1 MKRLFFGGLTTLI
14 IFLSC
19 IPITPGQQSNK
30 HFREKFLER
39 VNEARHKGCNCGKTY
54 FPPAPP
60 LVWNYQLEDAAMGHA
75 EDMSSKNYFSHTS
88 KDGRT
93 MAQRIGNA
101 GYGFKGFKSY
111 TVGENIAS
119 GQMSIDEVMNGWL
132 HSEGHCRNLMNPSFK
147 EIGIAE
153 FNHYWVQDFG
163 GRESFTAEQQKLIKS
178 GKYKLIQ
185 REVKEGH

>member
-1 MKRLFFGGLTTLI
+1 MKRLIWGGLASVVILLSFTLI
-14 IFLSC
+14 S
-19 IPITPGQQSNK
+19 PGQQNGR

-39 VNEARHKGCNCGKTY
+39 VNEARQKGCNCGKTY

-60 LVWNYQLEDAAMGHA
+60 LTWNDQLEDAAMGHA
-75 EDMSSKNYFSHTS
+75 EDMFSQNYFSHTS

-101 GYGFKGFKSY
+101 GYGYKGYKSY

-132 HSEGHCRNLMNPSFK
+132 HSEGHCRNLMNPAFK